1 MSISREKLASLD
13 EDSKKF
19 ATKST
24 AMPGKA
30 VTASLNIYT
39 FNILFSYG
47 YTNVFELGPLIDI
60 KKSALPVEG
69 SLVSKAK

>member
-1 MSISREKLASLD
+1 
-13 EDSKKF
+13 
-19 ATKST
+19 
-24 AMPGKA
+24 MPGKA